1 MNKDNTIILAICGK
15 GASGKDTL
23 VSNLFLFFSG
33 MFTVKQVI
41 SDTTRKPRINEKDG
55 IDYNFF
61 TKEKF
66 KERINT
72 GHYIEYAKFKGQYY
86 GTPFTDIKFGAINI
100 MIVNPRGLKTLK
112 EFRDRFTIIPIYIT
126 IPLGERLKRFIKREG
141 HFKLEY
147 IRRIIVDF
155 FNFLNIEKVLKPYCS
170 IHLATE
176 STERINKSW
185 ANLNNS

>member
-23 VSNLFLFFSG
+23 ARNLFLFFSG
-33 MFTVKQVI
+33 MFAVKQVI
-41 SDTTRKPRINEKDG
+41 LDTTRKPRINEKDG
-55 IDYNFF
+55 IDYNFL
-61 TKEKF
+61 TKEEF

-72 GHYIEYAKFKGQYY
+72 GHYIEYTKFKGQYY

-155 FNFLNIEKVLKPYCS
+155 FNFLNIEKVLQSYCS
-170 IHLATE
+170 IHLSTE
-176 STERINKSW
+176 STEKLIKSW